1 MVVMV
6 NAQHRFTHD
15 CDDNCFQKVRPLPFV
30 ALCLSLCLCL
40 FSLSLCLSV
49 CLSLCLSV
57 SPCLSVSVSLSL
69 SLCLCL
75 SLSLSLFHPV
85 SLYFVYCLGGW
96 VLVVV
101 VNAQHSFAH
110 DCGNCFRKVA
120 PPSVPPTSPQPP
132 NPLCPPTQ
140 PSTHSQQS

>member
-1 MVVMV
+1 MMV

-69 SLCLCL
+69 SLCL

>member
-1 MVVMV
+1 MRNIGLLTIVMIIV
-6 NAQHRFTHD
+6 SRKCAPSPSLLS
-15 CDDNCFQKVRPLPFV
+15 VS
-30 ALCLSLCLCL
+30 LCVSVSSLCLC
-40 FSLSLCLSV
+40 V
-49 CLSLCLSV
+49 CLSV
-57 SPCLSVSVSLSL
+57 SLCVSLCLPVSL

-75 SLSLSLFHPV
+75 SVSVSLCLCLSLFHPV

-132 NPLCPPTQ
+132 LCPPTQ